1 MKTRR
6 DHRNG
11 SIRRRG
17 IFFALALFLVAACDT
32 ATPEAQEEPIED
44 ATLQSVAEALKSDL
58 GLSAAQAQEITGVL
72 AQHEG
77 EGVGALWYVAAE
89 LQERL
94 TEEQKARL
102 FTRAAE
108 RREAFRARMA
118 DGAPGRLR
126 GQRRMR
132 RAGAF
137 LRGSMEG
144 PLAELLTEEQKTAL
158 AEVRAR
164 GQEAV
169 RALMDRKRDGALTP
183 EAFREQMR
191 SLFEGMKAEV
201 AVLLTE
207 EQKAA
212 LEARR
217 AERREA
223 FRARAGER
231 LEAMAEA
238 LELTPEQEATLRELR
253 ETHRAAL
260 KALREEAKAGER
272 DREAIRAAVAE
283 MRAAQRA
290 EMAEALTDRQEE
302 IVRLH
307 RILAVKATA
316 HRRGAGERGFRHGR
330 GFGNRN
336 GG

>member
-1 MKTRR
+1 MKTRKVYR
-6 DHRNG
+6 RG
-11 SIRRRG
+11 SIRRGG
-17 IFFALALFLVAACDT
+17 ILLALALVLVAACDT
-32 ATPEAQEEPIED
+32 TAPEAQENGAED
-44 ATLQSVAEALKSDL
+44 ATLQAVAEALTTELD
-58 GLSAAQAQEITGVL
+58 LSAAQVQEITGVL
-72 AQHEG
+72 TRHEG

-102 FTRAAE
+102 FARAAE

-118 DGAPGRLR
+118 EGAPGHLR

-137 LRGSMEG
+137 FRGAMEG
-144 PLAELLTEEQKTAL
+144 PLAELLTEEQKAAL

-164 GQEAV
+164 RQEAM
-169 RALMDRKRDGALTP
+169 RALIEQKRDGTLTP
-183 EAFREQMR
+183 EAFREQMK
-191 SLFEGMKAEV
+191 SLFEDVKAEV
-201 AVLLTE
+201 GALLTE

-217 AERREA
+217 AEGREA
-223 FRARAGER
+223 LRARAGER

-238 LELTPEQEATLRELR
+238 LELTPEQETTLRELR
-253 ETHRAAL
+253 ETHRAAM
-260 KALREEAKAGER
+260 KAFMEEAKAGER
-272 DREAIRAAVAE
+272 DREEIRAAVAE

-307 RILAVKATA
+307 RILTVKVRA
-316 HRRGAGERGFRHGR
+316 HRRGAGEGGFRQQR
-330 GFGNRN
+330 RFDRRN

>member
-1 MKTRR
+1 MKTRK
-6 DHRNG
+6 DYRNG

-32 ATPEAQEEPIED
+32 ATPEAQEEPVED
-44 ATLQSVAEALKSDL
+44 ATLQSVAEALKTDL
-58 GLSAAQAQEITGVL
+58 GLSAAQAQEITAVL
-72 AQHEG
+72 AGHDG

-102 FTRAAE
+102 FARAAE
-108 RREAFRARMA
+108 RRETFRARVA

-137 LRGSMEG
+137 FRGAMEG

-158 AEVRAR
+158 AEIRAR
-164 GQEAV
+164 RQEAV
-169 RALMDRKRDGALTP
+169 QALIERKRDGTLAP

-191 SLFEGMKAEV
+191 SLFEDMKAEV
-201 AVLLTE
+201 GALLTE

-217 AERREA
+217 AEGREA

-238 LELTPEQEATLRELR
+238 LGLTPEQEATLRELR
-253 ETHRAAL
+253 ETHRAAM
-260 KALREEAKAGER
+260 KAFMEEVKAGER
-272 DREAIRAAVAE
+272 DREEIRAALAE

-307 RILAVKATA
+307 RILTVKVRA
-316 HRRGAGERGFRHGR
+316 HRRGAGADGFRQQR
-330 GFGNRN
+330 RFGQRN